1 MARSFLV
8 PINLNQLELQN
19 ARIQNLSTTQIGSI
33 ASPVTGQ
40 VVYDSTVNQLKVYE
54 GTGWAPVGGVATG
67 TGAPASTP
75 MSIGSMYLDLTNL
88 VVYVSNGTASSANW
102 VPVMPYGL
110 TADMANLG
118 LANAQGTSLKVSRAD
133 HVHRHIDADHS
144 GIHLNALATATGDY
158 SMGTY
163 KITNLATP
171 VAGTDA
177 ANKNYVDAAVTGLNV
192 HDQVQVATTA
202 NLTGW
207 TYAAGTTDA
216 SQGTGIG
223 ATLTNGTTGTST
235 IDGYTLLAND
245 RVLVKNQTT
254 ALQNGVYYVSTAGTT
269 GVATVLTRAT
279 DADNHIAGQVTAG
292 DFVFVAGGSTLLST
306 GWTQTAQGTATTPS
320 KGIKLGTDALTF
332 SQFSGAGTYTAS
344 NGVTLTGTNFVFT
357 PTTTGGL
364 QTGSSGAAVL
374 LPSTSGLKTDANGLA
389 LNPISTGGLTT
400 SASGSYILLPS
411 TSGLKTDAN
420 GLALNPTS
428 TGGLTTSASGSY
440 ILLATNSGLATSS
453 SGLTVTAGLGITL
466 SGGGAAG
473 AATANTVA
481 INTDVVA
488 RKYTTSI
495 GDGATTSY
503 TVTHNLNSRYVQVTV
518 FDASTYAQVFTD
530 VANTT
535 VNTVTI
541 SFANAPGVNAYNV
554 VVMG

>member
-1 MARSFLV
+1 MARSFLT

-19 ARIQNLSTTQIGSI
+19 ARIQNLSTTQIGAIS
-33 ASPVTGQ
+33 SPVTGQ
-40 VVYDSTVNQLKVYE
+40 VVYDNTVNQLKVYE
-54 GTGWAPVGGVATG
+54 GSGWAPVGGVATG
-67 TGAPASTP
+67 TGAPSGTP
-75 MSIGSMYLDLTNL
+75 MSIGSMYLDLTNNI
-88 VVYVSNGTASSANW
+88 VYVSNGTGSSANW
-102 VPVMPYGL
+102 VTVEPRGL
-110 TADMANLG
+110 TADIANLG
-118 LANAQGTSLKVSRAD
+118 LANAAGSSIKVANAD
-133 HVHRHIDADHS
+133 HVHRHTDADHS
-144 GIHLNALATATGDY
+144 LIHLNALATATGDY
-158 SMGTY
+158 SIGGY
-163 KITNLATP
+163 KLTNLATP
-171 VAGTDA
+171 LSGTDA

-192 HDQVQVATTA
+192 HDEVQAATTV

-207 TYAAGTTDA
+207 TYANGSADA

-223 ATLTNGTTGTST
+223 ATLTNGTTGTSN

-254 ALQNGVYYVSTAGTT
+254 QSQNGIYYVSTAGTT

-292 DFVFVAGGSTLLST
+292 DFVFVAGGSTQIST
-306 GWTQTAQGTATTPS
+306 GWTQTSQGTATTPN
-320 KGIKLGTDALTF
+320 KGIKLGTDNITF

-344 NGVTLTGTNFVFT
+344 NGVTLTGTNFTFT

-364 QTGSSGAAVL
+364 QTGTSGAAVL
-374 LPSTSGLKTDANGLA
+374 LPSTSGLKTD
-389 LNPISTGGLTT
+389 I
-400 SASGSYILLPS
+400 
-411 TSGLKTDAN
+411 N
-420 GLALNPTS
+420 GLALNPTA
-428 TGGLTTSASGSY
+428 TGGLTTSSSGSFILLPATSGLKTDGNGLALNPTATGGLTTSSSGSY

-466 SGGGAAG
+466 TGGGAAG

-495 GDGATTSY
+495 GDGASTSY

-530 VANTT
+530 VANSTA
-535 VNTVTI
+535 NTVTI
-541 SFANAPGVNAYNV
+541 SFANPPGVNAYNV
-554 VVMG
+554 IVVG